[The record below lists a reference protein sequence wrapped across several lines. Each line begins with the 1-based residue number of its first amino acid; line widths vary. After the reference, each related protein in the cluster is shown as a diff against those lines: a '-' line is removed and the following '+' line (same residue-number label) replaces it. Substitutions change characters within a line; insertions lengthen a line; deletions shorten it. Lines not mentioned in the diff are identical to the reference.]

1 MSENNP
7 SQEGVLE
14 RESRHV
20 NREDDPHFDPMDKLP
35 GDKIPGADQT
45 PAPKLATCDSQM
57 KATPMINDA
66 SHWRRRA
73 ADAYRVT
80 EQLDDPLAKNAMLDI
95 ARSYEQLAVLAE
107 AKTSFEIAGR
117 STEMARRS

>member
-1 MSENNP
+1 MPENNP

-35 GDKIPGADQT
+35 GDNIPGADQT
-45 PAPKLATCDSQM
+45 PAPKLATCDTQV
-57 KATPMINDA
+57 KATRIIDS

-73 ADAYRVT
+73 ADAYRLA

-107 AKTSFEIAGR
+107 AKIPFEIAG
-117 STEMARRS
+117 

>member
-1 MSENNP
+1 LSADDQKADREVSPKRITSVHGTNSIGPALTRQPPLPRCATSKSARLKEAPREFPFTAERTMSENNP

-45 PAPKLATCDSQM
+45 PAPK
-57 KATPMINDA
+57 
-66 SHWRRRA
+66 
-73 ADAYRVT
+73 T
-80 EQLDDPLAKNAMLDI
+80 EQKAKDKRN
-95 ARSYEQLAVLAE
+95 
-107 AKTSFEIAGR
+107 
-117 STEMARRS
+117 

>member
-1 MSENNP
+1 MPENKP

-45 PAPKLATCDSQM
+45 PAPKLAACDSQM
-57 KATPMINDA
+57 KATPIVTDS
-66 SHWRRRA
+66 SHWRRCA
-73 ADAYRVT
+73 VDAYRLADH
-80 EQLDDPLAKNAMLDI
+80 LDDPLAKNAMRDI

-107 AKTSFEIAGR
+107 AKTPFEIAG
-117 STEMARRS
+117 

>member
-1 MSENNP
+1 MPENKP

-35 GDKIPGADQT
+35 GDNIPGADQT
-45 PAPKLATCDSQM
+45 PAPKLVTCDSQ
-57 KATPMINDA
+57 KATPIINDS

-73 ADAYRVT
+73 ADAYRLAD
-80 EQLDDPLAKNAMLDI
+80 QLDDPLAKNAMLDI
-95 ARSYEQLAVLAE
+95 ARSYEQLAVLAK
-107 AKTSFEIAGR
+107 APFEIAGR
-117 STEMARRS
+117 SVEKARQN

>member
-1 MSENNP
+1 MPENNP

-45 PAPKLATCDSQM
+45 PAPKLATCEGQM
-57 KATPMINDA
+57 TATPIINDS

-73 ADAYRVT
+73 ADAYRLAD
-80 EQLDDPLAKNAMLDI
+80 QLDDPLAKNEMLDI
-95 ARSYEQLAVLAE
+95 ARSYEKLAVLAE
-107 AKTSFEIAGR
+107 AKTPFEIAG
-117 STEMARRS
+117 